1 MNGIRTNPRSRD
13 IISSIIYLSNSLGFT
28 VVAEYVEDETQ
39 RAALEDIGCL
49 YYQGYLYSPALP
61 FRGFD
66 KALQG
71 RVASCQRTSVQS
83 RKNCGKR
90 EVWIQ
95 YMNL

>member
-1 MNGIRTNPRSRD
+1 MVKLDGSLVNGIRTNPRSRD

-61 FRGFD
+61 LEDLIKRC
-66 KALQG
+66 KA
-71 RVASCQRTSVQS
+71 
-83 RKNCGKR
+83 
-90 EVWIQ
+90 E
-95 YMNL
+95 